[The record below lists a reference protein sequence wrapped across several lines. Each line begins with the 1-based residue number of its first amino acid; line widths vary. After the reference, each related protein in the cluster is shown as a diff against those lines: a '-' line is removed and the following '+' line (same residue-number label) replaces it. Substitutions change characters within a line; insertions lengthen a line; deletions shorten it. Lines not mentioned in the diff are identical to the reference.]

1 MNMKILRRGAEAILY
16 LEKFDGKDALVKERI
31 KKSYRIR
38 EIDEALR
45 KRRTRLE
52 SRTMNEA
59 RRIGVLVPQIYET
72 DEKNF
77 KITMEYINGKRLK
90 DILNNVEQKHAE
102 KICESVG
109 KSVSTLHEHNISHG
123 DLTTSNMILLDDKI
137 YFIDFGLA
145 EPSNRTEDKAED
157 LVLFVQA
164 LKSTH
169 FKIWNA
175 CWDNFLAGYSRYS
188 KHKEVLERV
197 EKIQKRG
204 RYQER

>member
-1 MNMKILRRGAEAILY
+1 MKILRRGAEAILY
-16 LEKFDGKDALVKERI
+16 LDKFDGKDALVKERV

-52 SRTMNEA
+52 SRIMNEA

-90 DILNNVEQKHAE
+90 DVLNDSKENEIG
-102 KICESVG
+102 KICEQVG
-109 KSVSTLHEHNISHG
+109 ASAAKLHEHNIAHG
-123 DLTTSNMILLDDKI
+123 DLTTSNMILLGDKV

-145 EPSNRTEDKAED
+145 ESSNRIEDKAED
-157 LVLFVQA
+157 LVLFIQA

-169 FKIWNA
+169 FRIWNA
-175 CWDNFLAGYSRYS
+175 CWGSFLKGYSGYDKS
-188 KHKEVLERV
+188 NDVIERV

-204 RYQER
+204 RYHER

>member
-16 LEKFDGKDALVKERI
+16 LEKSDGRDALVKERV

-38 EIDEALR
+38 EIDEPLR

-52 SRTMNEA
+52 SRIMNEA

-77 KITMEYINGKRLK
+77 RITMEYIDGKRLK
-90 DILNNVEQKHAE
+90 DALNDIEQKDAE
-102 KICESVG
+102 KICDTVG
-109 KSVSTLHEHNISHG
+109 KSVSTLHEHNIVHG
-123 DLTTSNMILLDDKI
+123 DLTTSNMIMLGDKI

-145 EPSNRTEDKAED
+145 ESSNRIEDKAED
-157 LVLFVQA
+157 LVLFIQA

-169 FKIWNA
+169 YKIWNA
-175 CWDNFLAGYSRYS
+175 CWDSFLKGYSRYENS
-188 KHKEVLERV
+188 RDVLERA

-204 RYQER
+204 RYHER